1 MASLGTLLSREVT
14 MQTKIDRR
22 SILAAAVLCCSSIL
36 VPREAFSLPQGGLPE
51 SEPVTIYANPG
62 KTLGQIEAELHAH
75 AENEARRIIAEAMS
89 QNNGGITPFGRPT
102 YSTVY
107 GTTQYKRTGVH
118 DVAGQPAG
126 GIKINGGGSVY
137 VTPSGGGTVTVSV
150 SLPGGL
156 SLDIGIEK
164 GSKSVSVTSWA
175 INIPGDSFYKVTANI
190 TYAIKPYVVYVTQDG
205 VRKVYRKNASK
216 QLYSVELNKRRV

>member
-22 SILAAAVLCCSSIL
+22 SFLAAAVLGCSSIL

-107 GTTQYKRTGVH
+107 GTTQYKRTGV
-118 DVAGQPAG
+118 
-126 GIKINGGGSVY
+126 
-137 VTPSGGGTVTVSV
+137 
-150 SLPGGL
+150 
-156 SLDIGIEK
+156 
-164 GSKSVSVTSWA
+164 
-175 INIPGDSFYKVTANI
+175 
-190 TYAIKPYVVYVTQDG
+190 KPYVVYVTQDG
-205 VRKVYRKNASK
+205 VRKVYRKNASR